1 MEQHAT
7 SNQWFLEFLLAIEN
21 NVEETLEE
29 DYIKLPSEI
38 CVPYTGTKSNIKDL
52 IDKVFPMLGKNIRNS
67 NYIRSWAILST
78 RNENVNVINMMLTE
92 RFLREQMVYHNTLDD
107 PNNHYPP
114 KFLNSLTPN
123 GLLPYILKIRLIV

>member
-67 NYIRSWAILST
+67 NYIRS
-78 RNENVNVINMMLTE
+78 
-92 RFLREQMVYHNTLDD
+92 
-107 PNNHYPP
+107 
-114 KFLNSLTPN
+114 
-123 GLLPYILKIRLIV
+123 